1 MVGTS
6 GAGGLIGKGTKK
18 QQKAAAGTLGGG
30 SGARGIG
37 MSAFGGNWGTN
48 AYSKDF
54 GMGMVDKGKGG
65 ALGAFD
71 SQNFGGIDG

>member
-1 MVGTS
+1 
-6 GAGGLIGKGTKK
+6 
-18 QQKAAAGTLGGG
+18 
-30 SGARGIG
+30 

-54 GMGMVDKGKGG
+54 GMGMGDKGKGG